1 MQQHGITTLS
11 ELEDHIGDVS
21 AQSEPVNEKVKAIRD
36 KLKGIDDLLKAGER
50 YEKLKPI
57 FDEYS
62 KKHFKKSRDSYY
74 AEHEKEL
81 KAFYAVRRKL
91 KDYLDDN
98 GTLHVGKLE
107 KQRDT
112 LEKEFDRINE
122 ENAPLKEQITTLNAI
137 RKAITQAQA
146 DSSEN
151 RGYDPISEPQ
161 NAQKEPRQEQPQ
173 PKKKHELEI

>member
-1 MQQHGITTLS
+1 M
-11 ELEDHIGDVS
+11 S
-21 AQSEPVNEKVKAIRD
+21 AQSEPVKTKLHDLRD
-36 KLKGIDDLLKAGER
+36 SIKQIDDLLKAGER

-62 KKHFKKSRDSYY
+62 KKFFKKSKDTFY

-91 KDYLDDN
+91 KDYLDDD
-98 GTLHVGKLE
+98 GIFHAGKLE
-107 KQRDT
+107 KRRDT

-122 ENAPLKEQITTLNAI
+122 ENAPLKEQIATLNAI

-146 DSSEN
+146 DSSE
-151 RGYDPISEPQ
+151 I
-161 NAQKEPRQEQPQ
+161 
-173 PKKKHELEI
+173 L